1 MKNIKILLENYM
13 KKNNISNRD
22 LEYYLK
28 PNTRNFDMFI
38 KRNKLQGFE
47 NMVIESI
54 KEKSSNILKLEDF
67 KILEDFRFNKLSIC
81 FYKGIEPPTIEYE
94 KVLSNTY
101 DANLSNI
108 DIVDKHRNLFEISD
122 WGINRF
128 KVVIYHDN
136 DLDIIRKNISE
147 YIFEKMSQMSI
158 EVIDGFEVS
167 LEKVISKTQL
177 DHYINEN
184 LTKQNIIQIISDS
197 LLFEYK
203 GQFNEYHIWE

>member
-1 MKNIKILLENYM
+1 MKNIKTLLENYM

-54 KEKSSNILKLEDF
+54 KEKSSTVLRLEDF
-67 KILEDFRFNKLSIC
+67 KIFEDFRFNKLSIC

-94 KVLSNTY
+94 KVLSDTY

-122 WGINRF
+122 WGINKF

-184 LTKQNIIQIISDS
+184 LTKQNIIEVISDS